1 MKKFILEFM
10 DYLPFLKEII
20 KRDFKKKYYR
30 SVLGVAWSM
39 LSPLLMMIVVSIGF
53 STLFSRSIQYYPAY
67 WFSGNMIFN
76 FTFEGSN
83 HAMNSITSNSSLI
96 RKIKIPKYFFC
107 ISTVTQQFITMCMS
121 LIPFLGVSIVIG
133 VPFTPYMLLA
143 PVPMLMAYFFA
154 LGLGLFLCSYATFL
168 RDLSYIYKIVRRV
181 LLYVTPVFYPISIVP
196 ESFRFL
202 WYLNPICIYLTI
214 FRNLAMDGIMPSE
227 KLLITGSVYAVLMI
241 ALGAVTFKEKQ
252 DRFFLYI

>member
-1 MKKFILEFM
+1 M
-10 DYLPFLKEII
+10 
-20 KRDFKKKYYR
+20 
-30 SVLGVAWSM
+30 S
-39 LSPLLMMIVVSIGF
+39 
-53 STLFSRSIQYYPAY
+53 
-67 WFSGNMIFN
+67 
-76 FTFEGSN
+76 
-83 HAMNSITSNSSLI
+83 
-96 RKIKIPKYFFC
+96 
-107 ISTVTQQFITMCMS
+107 MS
-121 LIPFLGVSIVIG
+121 LIPFIAVSIVIG

-196 ESFRFL
+196 ENFRFI
-202 WYLNPICIYLTI
+202 WYLNPICIYLTM

-227 KLLITGSVYAVLMI
+227 KLIITGTFYAILML